1 MTIRPIKFLVDT
13 TGYEL
18 TWASGLPLDA
28 DRTASEYYK
37 GYGNFT
43 CEVKK
48 DGFTVDIY
56 CDGEMRYTNSERTV
70 IIVDGDDL
78 VAGGYD
84 TDKKFADAIESEE
97 LQHIMNPWFDL
108 YVRGEHIDSI
118 THDINEALQSAMAWL
133 DEEIAN
139 AKEIENFGVS
149 LLDLP
154 A

>member
-28 DRTASEYYK
+28 DRTASDYYK

-48 DGFTVDIY
+48 GGFQVDIY
-56 CDGEMRYTNSERTV
+56 LDGEMRYTNKTHT
-70 IIVDGDDL
+70 IIIHDGDDL
-78 VAGGYD
+78 IAGGYD
-84 TDKKFADAIESEE
+84 TDEKFADAIESEE
-97 LQHIMNPWFDL
+97 LQHINNPWFDL
-108 YVRGEHIDSI
+108 YVQGEHLDAV

-139 AKEIENFGVS
+139 AKQIENFGVS
-149 LLDLP
+149 ALDFS

>member
-28 DRTASEYYK
+28 DRTASDFYK

-56 CDGEMRYTNSERTV
+56 LDGDMRYLYKADETSLY
-70 IIVDGDDL
+70 DGDSL
-78 VAGGYD
+78 VAYGYD
-84 TDKKFADAIESEE
+84 TDEKFADAIESQE
-97 LQHIMNPWFDL
+97 LEHINNPWFDL
-108 YVRGEHIDSI
+108 YVRGEHLDCIN
-118 THDINEALQSAMAWL
+118 HDINEALQSAMAWL
-133 DEEIAN
+133 DEEIGN

>member
-1 MTIRPIKFLVDT
+1 MTIRPIKLLVDT

-28 DRTASEYYK
+28 DRTSCDFYK

-48 DGFTVDIY
+48 EGFQVDIY
-56 CDGEMRYTNSERTV
+56 LDGDMRYLNKADETSLY
-70 IIVDGDDL
+70 DGDSL
-78 VAGGYD
+78 VAYGYD
-84 TDKKFADAIESEE
+84 TDEKFADALEAQE
-97 LQHIMNPWFDL
+97 LEHINNPWFDL
-108 YVRGEHIDSI
+108 YVRGEHLDCV

-139 AKEIENFGVS
+139 AKQIEDAVVFG
-149 LLDLP
+149 LDLP

>member
-28 DRTASEYYK
+28 DRTASDFYK

-56 CDGEMRYTNSERTV
+56 LDGEMAYREREEAFAV
-70 IIVDGDDL
+70 YDGIEL
-78 VAGGYD
+78 VYHGYD
-84 TDKKFADAIESEE
+84 SDKKFTDAMESGE
-97 LQHIMNPWFDL
+97 LQHINNPWFDL

-133 DEEIAN
+133 DEEIGN

-149 LLDLP
+149 PLDLP

>member
-18 TWASGLPLDA
+18 TWAPGLPLDA
-28 DRTASEYYK
+28 DRTASEFYK
-37 GYGNFT
+37 HSSSFI

-48 DGFTVDIY
+48 DGFQVDIY
-56 CDGEMRYTNSERTV
+56 LDGDMRYRNEEQDIT
-70 IIVDGDDL
+70 IYDGGDL
-78 VAGGYD
+78 VVAGYD
-84 TDKKFADAIESEE
+84 TDKKFTDAMEAEE
-97 LQHIMNPWFDL
+97 LQHINNPWFDL
-108 YVRGEHIDSI
+108 YVRGDHIDSI

-149 LLDLP
+149 ALDYS